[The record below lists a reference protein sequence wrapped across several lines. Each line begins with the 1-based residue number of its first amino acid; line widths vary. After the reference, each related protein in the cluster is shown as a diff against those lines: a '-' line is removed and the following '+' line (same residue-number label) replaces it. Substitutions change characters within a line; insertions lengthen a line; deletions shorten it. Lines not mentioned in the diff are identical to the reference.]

1 MVIDVGNSTT
11 CALLFED
18 SGDNIFNFNK
28 VKKLEVQDITKPYL
42 SYDESFNS
50 HLVFSKVKFN
60 DNISSND
67 KFKWPSLVRFG
78 EEAKRLIN
86 NSNIELSLDRD
97 PVSYSSSP
105 KRYLWDNSVSNKN
118 WEFLS
123 DNMKIP
129 QPVYLEGVTNHL
141 QLDGSLIKDKDD
153 VMGSQ
158 PRYSR
163 KSLMTFLFL
172 EIYVN
177 AFKQINSIKF
187 RTEHGK
193 LEDSRVLRNIVITCP
208 TSMVMQEQVNLRQ
221 ASVEAS

>member
-1 MVIDVGNSTT
+1 MR
-11 CALLFED
+11 
-18 SGDNIFNFNK
+18 K
-28 VKKLEVQDITKPYL
+28 
-42 SYDESFNS
+42 
-50 HLVFSKVKFN
+50 
-60 DNISSND
+60 
-67 KFKWPSLVRFG
+67 
-78 EEAKRLIN
+78 AKRLIN

-177 AFKQINSIKF
+177 ASLNK
-187 RTEHGK
+187 
-193 LEDSRVLRNIVITCP
+193 
-208 TSMVMQEQVNLRQ
+208 
-221 ASVEAS
+221 